1 MKIDT
6 NDMISVTDAS
16 RVGISK
22 LVTEASE
29 GRHIVVFRKSQP
41 AAAIVDIKTMERL
54 QRLDELEDDLRLIA
68 VAWVRTLTDSGERY
82 DLDDVAAEFGVDLDD
97 EE

>member
-6 NDMISVTDAS
+6 NDMISVTDAGKG
-16 RVGISK
+16 GISK
-22 LVTEASE
+22 LITAASE
-29 GRHIVVFRKSQP
+29 GRQFVVIRNNQP

-54 QRLDELEDDLRLIA
+54 QKLEELEDDLRLLAI
-68 VAWVRTLTDSGERY
+68 AWVRTLTDSGEHY
-82 DLDDVAAEFGVDLDD
+82 DLEDVAEEFGVDLN